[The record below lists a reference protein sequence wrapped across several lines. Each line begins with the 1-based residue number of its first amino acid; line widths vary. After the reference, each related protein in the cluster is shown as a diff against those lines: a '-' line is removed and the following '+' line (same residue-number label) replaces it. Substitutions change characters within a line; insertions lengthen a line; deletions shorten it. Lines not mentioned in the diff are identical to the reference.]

1 MRQWPFAVN
10 MLHFLLVPTEVL
22 GVGGQSP
29 LELPDVSSSA
39 QCIEATSSQ
48 DGYLHI
54 IQGFSDVPKPLF
66 PPLPYFPNKQNPDLF
81 SLWALGS

>member
-1 MRQWPFAVN
+1 MAICSEYATFLVGPHGGPAGGRQS
-10 MLHFLLVPTEVL
+10 L
-22 GVGGQSP
+22 

-54 IQGFSDVPKPLF
+54 IQGSSDVPVPLF
-66 PPLPYFPNKQNPDLF
+66 PKQKNPDLF